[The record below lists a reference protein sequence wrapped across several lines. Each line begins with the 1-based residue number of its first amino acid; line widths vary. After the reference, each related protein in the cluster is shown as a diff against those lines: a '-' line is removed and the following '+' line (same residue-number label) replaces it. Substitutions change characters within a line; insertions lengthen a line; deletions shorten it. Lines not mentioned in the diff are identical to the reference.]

1 MVYGGN
7 MDKVEPATTHA
18 LTAKSF
24 GVLTWGDVAVDEARP
39 LLQQALEPL

>member
-1 MVYGGN
+1 
-7 MDKVEPATTHA
+7 MDKVEPAIIHS

-24 GVLTWGDVAVDEARP
+24 GILIRINVAVVGVRP